1 MLITKI
7 CIIKIEL
14 FSNEY
19 MCIDLKLK
27 NKVAI
32 VVSADWDVGLEIALA
47 LVIEGVSFFISN
59 IGVSHNIRFASNS
72 IAIET
77 SGFIT
82 QKKGKIVVSNGN
94 VSTWDTSQFI
104 I

>member
-1 MLITKI
+1 
-7 CIIKIEL
+7 
-14 FSNEY
+14 

-32 VVSADWDVGLEIALA
+32 VNVADWGVGREIALA
-47 LVIEGVSFFISN
+47 LVIEGEPFVISN
-59 IGVSHNIRFASNS
+59 IAVSHNITFASNS

-77 SGFIT
+77 SGFIP
-82 QKKGKIVVSNGN
+82 KKRGKIVVGNGG
-94 VSTWDTSQFI
+94 VSTWNTSKFI

>member
-19 MCIDLKLK
+19 ICIDLEPK
-27 NKVAI
+27 NKVAFVI
-32 VVSADWDVGLEIALA
+32 SADWDVGREIALA
-47 LVIEGVSFFISN
+47 LIIEGVSFFISN
-59 IGVSHNIRFASNS
+59 KGVSHNIRFASNS

-82 QKKGKIVVSNGN
+82 QKRGKIVVSNGN